1 MNHKE
6 MKNLFST
13 KRKEKTTLSMRKDFE
28 RDYDKVIFS
37 DAFRRLNAKTQVFPF
52 MRFDQ
57 STRNDN
63 IHTRLTHSLEV
74 SSVGRSLGF
83 GFGKILKER
92 GENIEP
98 YEVAVLTQV
107 ACLIH
112 DLGNPPFGHMG
123 EFAIREW
130 FSNEGSK
137 YLEDLDESMR
147 YDFLLFE
154 GNAQGFR
161 FVTKM
166 DDSYVENGMNLTFA
180 SLASIVKYPWISSDE
195 RAKKKKKFHI
205 FYSEREIF
213 EEVFNDLGLKKDDM
227 FIRHPVSF
235 LMEAA
240 DDLCYRILDIED
252 GVELGILSY
261 EEAKA
266 VLFKVIKLKYNNF
279 EINESLSKNQ
289 KIAQLRG
296 AAISSLTYLVFE
308 EFKQNLE
315 KILNGEFQQDLL
327 SSLKENNKVVLDILE
342 GVNNIYRKLFNSK
355 SEIELGSYELIVV
368 LLRTF
373 VDAVYKFHH
382 NKIGYN
388 EELAIK
394 LLGNFAPLKENSY
407 FENLHRVMDFIAG
420 MTDNYSLYL
429 ANQLRGNF

>member
-1 MNHKE
+1 

-13 KRKEKTTLSMRKDFE
+13 KRKKETKLSMRNDFE

-57 STRNDN
+57 SARNDN

-83 GFGKILKER
+83 AFGRLLKKRE
-92 GENIEP
+92 EYNEP

-123 EFAIREW
+123 EYAIREW
-130 FSNEGSK
+130 FGNEGNK
-137 YLEDLDESMR
+137 YLENLDEELK

-166 DDSYVENGMNLTFA
+166 DDSYVDYGMNLTFA
-180 SLASIVKYPWISSDE
+180 SLASIVKYPWVSSDE
-195 RAKKKKKFHI
+195 RAKDKKKFHV
-205 FYSEREIF
+205 FYSEKDIF
-213 EEVFNDLGLKKDDM
+213 EEVFNDLGLKKDGE
-227 FIRHPVSF
+227 FIRHPVSY

-252 GVELGILSY
+252 GVELGLLSY
-261 EEAKA
+261 EEAKE
-266 VLFKVIKLKYNNF
+266 VLLKVIKLKYDDFN
-279 EINESLSKNQ
+279 INENLSKNQ

-296 AAISSLTYLVFE
+296 AAISSLAHLVFE
-308 EFKQNLE
+308 EFEKNLE
-315 KILNGEFQQDLL
+315 KILKGKFKQDLL
-327 SSLKENNKVVLDILE
+327 TSLEENNKLVSEILDD
-342 GVNNIYRKLFNSK
+342 VNKIYNKLFNSK
-355 SEIELGSYELIVV
+355 NEIELGSYELMNI
-368 LLRTF
+368 LLKTF
-373 VDAVYKFHH
+373 VDAVWKFH
-382 NKIGYN
+382 NGKLGYN
-388 EELAIK
+388 EKLAIK
-394 LLGNFAPLKENSY
+394 ILGNYAPLEENTY

-420 MTDNYSLYL
+420 MTDNYALYL
-429 ANQLRGNF
+429 ANQLRGNFKG

>member
-1 MNHKE
+1 V
-6 MKNLFST
+6 KNIFST
-13 KRKEKTTLSMRKDFE
+13 KRKKEIKLSMRNDFE
-28 RDYDKVIFS
+28 RDFDKVIFS
-37 DAFRRLNAKTQVFPF
+37 DVFRRLNAKTQVFPF

-57 STRNDN
+57 SKRNDN

-83 GFGKILKER
+83 AFGKMLKEK

-123 EFAIREW
+123 EYAIREW
-130 FSNEGSK
+130 FKDEGSK
-137 YLEDLDESMR
+137 YLEYLDENLR

-166 DDSYVENGMNLTFA
+166 DDSYVDYGMNLTFA
-180 SLASIVKYPWISSDE
+180 SLASIVKYPWVSSDE
-195 RAKKKKKFHI
+195 RAKKKKKFHV
-205 FYSEREIF
+205 FYSEKDIF
-213 EEVFNDLGLKKDDM
+213 EEVFNDLGLKKDGE

-261 EEAKA
+261 EEAKE
-266 VLFKVIKLKYNNF
+266 VLLKVIKLKYNDFN
-279 EINESLSKNQ
+279 INESLSKNQ

-296 AAISSLTYLVFE
+296 AAISSLANLIFE
-308 EFKQNLE
+308 EFENNFENIINGEMNICLLDSLE
-315 KILNGEFQQDLL
+315 K
-327 SSLKENNKVVLDILE
+327 NNKTISEILE
-342 GVNNIYRKLFNSK
+342 DVDRIYEKLFNSK
-355 SEIELGSYELIVV
+355 SEIELGAYELMNI
-368 LLRTF
+368 LLKTF
-373 VDAVYKFHH
+373 VDAVYKFHN
-382 NKIGYN
+382 NKVAYN

-394 LLGNFAPLKENSY
+394 ILGNFAPLDENSY

-420 MTDNYSLYL
+420 MTDNYALYL
-429 ANQLRGNF
+429 ANQLRGNFK

>member
-1 MNHKE
+1 

-13 KRKEKTTLSMRKDFE
+13 KRKKELKLSMRSDFE

-52 MRFDQ
+52 MRFDK

-83 GFGKILKER
+83 VFGKMLKEK
-92 GENIEP
+92 GESISP
-98 YEVAVLTQV
+98 YEVAVLTQI
-107 ACLIH
+107 ASLIH
-112 DLGNPPFGHMG
+112 DLGNPPFGHVG
-123 EFAIREW
+123 EYAIREW
-130 FSNEGSK
+130 FENEGNK
-137 YLEDLDESMR
+137 YLADLDEELR

-166 DDSYVENGMNLTFA
+166 DDSYVANGMNLTFA

-205 FYSEREIF
+205 FHSEKEIF
-213 EEVFNDLGLKKDDM
+213 EEVFNYLGLKKEGE

-261 EEAKA
+261 EEAKE
-266 VLFKVIKLKYNNF
+266 VLLKVVKLTYKDYK
-279 EINESLSKNQ
+279 IDDSLSKNQ

-296 AAISSLTYLVFE
+296 AAISSLSHFVVE
-308 EFKQNLE
+308 ELE
-315 KILNGEFQQDLL
+315 KNFEKIIQGEYQGSLLNDEEKSVKEILNEV
-327 SSLKENNKVVLDILE
+327 NK
-342 GVNNIYRKLFNSK
+342 IYVKLYESK
-355 SEIELGSYELIVV
+355 SELELGAYELIYI
-368 LLRTF
+368 LLNTF
-373 VDAVYKFHH
+373 IDAVYKFH
-382 NKIGYN
+382 NNTLSNN
-388 EELAIK
+388 EKLAIK
-394 LLGNFAPLKENSY
+394 ILGNFAPLENNSY

-420 MTDNYSLYL
+420 MTDNYALYL